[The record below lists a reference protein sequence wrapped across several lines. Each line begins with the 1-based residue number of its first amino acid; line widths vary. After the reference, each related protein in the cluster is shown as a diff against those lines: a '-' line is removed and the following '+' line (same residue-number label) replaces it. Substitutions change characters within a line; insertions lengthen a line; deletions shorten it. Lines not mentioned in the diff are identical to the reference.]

1 MKNIIQIILIT
12 CLLVSW
18 STSQKSNIFY
28 YQLSF
33 KKDSLSSKYENDLY
47 ILDIVE
53 NQQKFYNHE
62 FYLNDSIVNSR
73 PNGGYI
79 FSYPKLDIRLKLN
92 KKGEFIEY
100 FSFTPLYYSLKDE
113 TALNWKILDEKKKIR
128 EFSVQKATT
137 NFGGRVWEA
146 WFTTEIPLPYGPYKF
161 HGLPGLILEVY
172 DTKNNFIFSFVG
184 SKNLNKEYDTT
195 KFLET
200 QNGISPIEVSLK
212 QMQKIKLDYFL
223 NPLKDFGSGGLIVE
237 NERGE
242 KVQADSREIIK
253 KQQHF
258 LRKNNN
264 PIEIDRA
271 VKYPE

>member
-79 FSYPKLDIRLKLN
+79 FSYPKLDIRLESN

-100 FSFTPLYYSLKDE
+100 IISF
-113 TALNWKILDEKKKIR
+113 
-128 EFSVQKATT
+128 
-137 NFGGRVWEA
+137 
-146 WFTTEIPLPYGPYKF
+146 YKRLF
-161 HGLPGLILEVY
+161 
-172 DTKNNFIFSFVG
+172 N
-184 SKNLNKEYDTT
+184 
-195 KFLET
+195 
-200 QNGISPIEVSLK
+200 
-212 QMQKIKLDYFL
+212 
-223 NPLKDFGSGGLIVE
+223 
-237 NERGE
+237 
-242 KVQADSREIIK
+242 
-253 KQQHF
+253 
-258 LRKNNN
+258 
-264 PIEIDRA
+264 
-271 VKYPE
+271 